1 MQNVELPDNPAELKN
16 ILNLTVANYE
26 NKLLELKRAY
36 IILEEKYKLLK
47 DDHFG
52 RKSEKKT
59 DTDVLNTQVP
69 LFNEAELGV
78 DRLEEDALAS
88 LDKEEQEVLEEEKNA
103 LAGHLALKESRKKH
117 SPKKG
122 GKKPLP
128 AHLPRI
134 NVVHDLP
141 EDEKEGRPK
150 IGEEIREEL
159 DIQVEFRVIRHVYP
173 VYGEKRTGLAS
184 VENNLDVFPAVISAE
199 SPKRILPG
207 SQFSENFIANV
218 FVAKYN
224 EGIPFYRQE
233 QMLKVRH
240 QLSVSRSRMCYWAI
254 KLGPCFEEL
263 TGLMK
268 QDAREG
274 PLIQMDETRIQVLK
288 EPDRKP
294 TDLSW
299 IWVLAGTN
307 KQGKRILLFYYFRNR
322 SSDVPLVLLEDY
334 VGYLQTDGYKAY
346 DSLSENPGLVQIG
359 CFAHARRYFIKAEKV
374 SKTKRSEK
382 VALSFIRQI
391 YFAEEKYRDLLN
403 KGAITIQDFLEQRKE
418 AVLVI
423 LKKFKKWLD
432 AKKLTV
438 TPKSKLGEAVAY
450 TLGQWD
456 KLCAF
461 LETPFATPDN
471 NFCEN
476 AIRPFVIG
484 RKNWLFCDTPQ
495 GAYASAALYSLI
507 ETAKANNLD
516 PHKYLAYVLK
526 KYPQAKADG
535 ALINLLPYNLTNEQ
549 ILAEI

>member
-1 MQNVELPDNPAELKN
+1 MSRRHTL
-16 ILNLTVANYE
+16 
-26 NKLLELKRAY
+26 
-36 IILEEKYKLLK
+36 IILFYCP
-47 DDHFG
+47 
-52 RKSEKKT
+52 
-59 DTDVLNTQVP
+59 NIW
-69 LFNEAELGV
+69 
-78 DRLEEDALAS
+78 
-88 LDKEEQEVLEEEKNA
+88 
-103 LAGHLALKESRKKH
+103 
-117 SPKKG
+117 
-122 GKKPLP
+122 
-128 AHLPRI
+128 AH
-134 NVVHDLP
+134 
-141 EDEKEGRPK
+141 
-150 IGEEIREEL
+150 
-159 DIQVEFRVIRHVYP
+159 
-173 VYGEKRTGLAS
+173 
-184 VENNLDVFPAVISAE
+184 
-199 SPKRILPG
+199 
-207 SQFSENFIANV
+207 
-218 FVAKYN
+218 YN
-224 EGIPFYRQE
+224 
-233 QMLKVRH
+233 
-240 QLSVSRSRMCYWAI
+240 
-254 KLGPCFEEL
+254 
-263 TGLMK
+263 
-268 QDAREG
+268 AREG